1 MESSTRRVDLDDGTF
16 TQNTRASYPITH
28 IPNADPAGF
37 GGHPKNVMFLAAD
50 AFGVLPPISKLT
62 KAQAMYHFLSGYTAK
77 VAGTERGVTEPV
89 PEFSACFG
97 APFMPLH
104 PGVYGGLLG
113 QRIDEHGSQVWLV
126 NTGWTGG
133 PYGVGDRMKL
143 GYTRRM
149 VRAALDGELDDVETI
164 EEPHFGFAIP
174 KHIEGVPQDVLNP
187 RNTWEDK
194 EAYDTQAAKLV
205 SMFIENFKQFEDG
218 ASTEIR
224 EAGPKL

>member
-1 MESSTRRVDLDDGTF
+1 
-16 TQNTRASYPITH
+16 
-28 IPNADPAGF
+28 
-37 GGHPKNVMFLAAD
+37 
-50 AFGVLPPISKLT
+50 
-62 KAQAMYHFLSGYTAK
+62 
-77 VAGTERGVTEPV
+77 
-89 PEFSACFG
+89 
-97 APFMPLH
+97 
-104 PGVYGGLLG
+104 
-113 QRIDEHGSQVWLV
+113 
-126 NTGWTGG
+126 
-133 PYGVGDRMKL
+133 
-143 GYTRRM
+143 M